1 MATSHITPFPSV
13 PPVPFM
19 PPLPNGEELQKLIKS
34 TVENTIIDVMNNPGS
49 ELGGIIK
56 KHVKE
61 SMECEDMM
69 KKLAKKVHHYNVG
82 DDDGDD
88 DKVEVHSDLETLF
101 CTVNDYHTHM
111 HHHGKSLMD
120 IEHEISSQHPDM
132 SAEES
137 RVLSC
142 LLRTDGPVRL
152 SSMIGM
158 NVDEFIEHMKHLG
171 KRFNG

>member
-1 MATSHITPFPSV
+1 MANSHITPFPSV

-19 PPLPNGEELQKLIKS
+19 PSLPTGEELQKLIRG
-34 TVENTIIDVMNNPGS
+34 TVESTIIDVMNNPGS

-61 SMECEDMM
+61 SMECEEMM
-69 KKLAKKVHHYNVG
+69 NKLVKKVHHYNVG
-82 DDDGDD
+82 DDDEDD
-88 DKVEVHSDLETLF
+88 DKEMSDLEVLF
-101 CTVNDYHTHM
+101 CKVNDHHTHM

-120 IEHEISSQHPDM
+120 IEHEIAAHHPDM
-132 SAEES
+132 SAEET

-152 SSMIGM
+152 ASMIGM
-158 NVDEFIEHMKHLG
+158 SVDDFIEHMKHLG
-171 KRFNG
+171 KRFKD

>member
-1 MATSHITPFPSV
+1 MANSHITPFPSV

-19 PPLPNGEELQKLIKS
+19 PPLPTGEELQKLIRS
-34 TVENTIIDVMNNPGS
+34 TVEGTIIDVMNNPGS

-61 SMECEDMM
+61 SMECEEMM
-69 KKLAKKVHHYNVG
+69 SKLAKKVHHYNVG
-82 DDDGDD
+82 DDDEDD
-88 DKVEVHSDLETLF
+88 DEDEKSELEVLF
-101 CTVNDYHTHM
+101 CTVNDHHTHM

-120 IEHEISSQHPDM
+120 IEHEIASHHPDM

-152 SSMIGM
+152 ASMIGM
-158 NVDEFIEHMKHLG
+158 SVDDFIEHMKHLG
-171 KRFNG
+171 KRFKG